1 MKYSL
6 SQFQPLITSPYIR
19 DLFLERSNLI
29 MPRILLLL
37 LLFSHTLL
45 GQRQPMK
52 LLPLN
57 DLTAFQPQ
65 AGNWSVAGQVHM
77 HPFIDIHD
85 DLESAVRVKPG
96 TGVLINQNDDSLRDQ
111 LLTRLEHGDII
122 LDLEVMLPK
131 GSNSGIYLQGRYE
144 VQLLDS
150 WGVQQP
156 TYGDIGGIYRNW
168 PNDVYPDYLGK
179 APLSNAA
186 KAPGLWQHMRIA
198 FQAPRFDSD
207 GGKVQNAKMVYVDL
221 NGVRI
226 HNNVEI
232 PAPTGGSVEL
242 NEVPKGPLMI
252 QGDHGPVAFRNIRY
266 QLMEAQPVH
275 FSNLRYEIYEGA
287 FDRPSTVGGDSVSAS
302 GTMAQFTVA
311 PAMDFSTFG
320 MRIQGQLT
328 VAASGQYD
336 FQLEGGGGVRLQVG
350 GQSLEVAHSRRF
362 SEPLEL
368 KLDEGT
374 HDFELVYYKREG
386 WFPTRL
392 AWYNLTAHPAPMH
405 ALSSFP
411 PPSGSGAIV
420 ERVGQRPRLLRAF
433 LDYENNREDRLTHT
447 IGVGTP
453 QGAHYV
459 YDLKAGTPVCIWRG
473 GFVDATPM
481 WNGRGDGSF
490 SPLGSPVY
498 LPKGHSVAPLSTPT
512 ASFPEGL
519 SEAAG
524 FRNVGYEVDPKTG
537 HPVFL
542 YEMEGASIRD
552 EVLPGST
559 GKGLV
564 RHLHLEGSTAPFFV
578 RLAAG
583 ENIRQLQ
590 GGLYEVDQK
599 YYIELPQGI
608 NATLREIGG
617 KSELLL
623 PLHNQIEYTINW

>member
-1 MKYSL
+1 ML
-6 SQFQPLITSPYIR
+6 RL
-19 DLFLERSNLI
+19 
-29 MPRILLLL
+29 LLLL

-45 GQRQPMK
+45 AQRQPMK
-52 LLPLN
+52 GLPLN
-57 DLTAFQPQ
+57 DLSAFQPQ

-85 DLESAVRVKPG
+85 DLERAVRVEPG
-96 TGVLINQNDDSLRDQ
+96 KGILINQNDDSLRDQ
-111 LLTRLEHGDII
+111 LLTRLKHGDII

-198 FQAPRFDSD
+198 FQAPRFDAD
-207 GGKVQNAKMVYVDL
+207 GRKVQNAKMVYVDL

-226 HNNVEI
+226 HENVEI

-242 NEVPKGPLMI
+242 NEVPQGPLMI

-275 FSNLRYEIYEGA
+275 FSNLQYEIYEGV
-287 FDRPSTVGGDSVSAS
+287 FDGPSGVGGDSVSAS

-311 PAMDFSTFG
+311 PAMGFSTFG
-320 MRIQGQLT
+320 MKIQGQLT
-328 VAASGQYD
+328 VPASGRYD
-336 FQLEGGGGVRLQVG
+336 FQLEGGGGAWLQVG
-350 GQSLEVAHSRRF
+350 RQSAEAAYARRF
-362 SEPLEL
+362 SEPVEM
-368 KLDEGT
+368 KLDKGT
-374 HDFELVYYKREG
+374 HDFELIYYKRDG

-392 AWYNLTAHPAPMH
+392 AWYNQTSHPAPMH

-411 PPSGSGAIV
+411 PPAGGGAIL

-433 LDYENNREDRLTHT
+433 LDYAGNREDRLTHT
-447 IGVGTP
+447 IGVGNP
-453 QGAHYV
+453 EGVHYI
-459 YDLKAGTPVCIWRG
+459 YDLKAGTPVCLWRG
-473 GFVDATPM
+473 AFVNATPM
-481 WNGRGDGSF
+481 WKGRGDGSF
-490 SPLGSPVY
+490 RPLGSPVY
-498 LPKGHSVAPLSTPT
+498 LPKGHSVAPLSDST

-519 SEAAG
+519 SEAEG
-524 FRNVGYEVDPKTG
+524 FHNVGYEVDPATG
-537 HPVFL
+537 HPIFL
-542 YEMEGASIRD
+542 YEFGDASIRD
-552 EVLPGST
+552 EILPDST
-559 GKGLV
+559 GKSLV
-564 RHLHLEGSTAPFFV
+564 RRLQQEGAAEPFYA

-583 ENIRQLQ
+583 KNIRQLQ
-590 GGLYEVDQK
+590 GGLYEVDQQ